1 MQVQKKKQLRRRKS
15 RAAQHLLNRKV
26 FEFQWQ
32 HPIDHALMISGSL
45 PRPPTWYEFSER
57 KRKEEKREKT
67 SSAHLWQIH
76 QVLRLTGPWSWGPC
90 LRRVEGHDDLFG
102 HIYEYVSDQLNTS
115 CQYMMEWLTE
125 KYLIKVDM
133 DLSPSDEGDYGIPCL
148 VI

>member
-1 MQVQKKKQLRRRKS
+1 MHLWYRDRSLDHPPDMSSAREKGKKKK
-15 RAAQHLLNRKV
+15 
-26 FEFQWQ
+26 
-32 HPIDHALMISGSL
+32 
-45 PRPPTWYEFSER
+45 
-57 KRKEEKREKT
+57 KEKKT
-67 SSAHLWQIH
+67 RSAHLWQIH

-90 LRRVEGHDDLFG
+90 LRRVEGHDDQFG

-133 DLSPSDEGDYGIPCL
+133 NLSPSDEGDYGIPCL